1 MTAQTEQ
8 QKLFDLNRLLNN
20 RNRAAYN
27 YEAYSF
33 LKDYVSTELVERIK
47 DVKRNFNN
55 SLDWGSHDGRGAS
68 ELLKTDQIDSI
79 ICAEYSPVFANLARI
94 RNISTISAPFE
105 SVPFIPN
112 SFDLIVSTL
121 SLHWVNDLS
130 QQFNQFHEALKPD
143 GLFTAALFGLG
154 TLKELRESL
163 IEAEIELY
171 GGASQRVPPLPS
183 LHDMAMLLQQ
193 AGFALPVA
201 DVDRV
206 TVRYNNLFKLLGD
219 LKGMGEQ
226 SPMFKRS
233 GQGLSRKLL
242 RRADEIYR
250 ENCGDSDGKIPA
262 TFQIIWVSGWSPSPN
277 QPKALRRG
285 SAMHSLAE
293 AVQQHNQQT

>member
-8 QKLFDLNRLLNN
+8 QKLFDMNRLLNN

-27 YEAYSF
+27 YETYSF

-47 DVKRNFNN
+47 DVKRNFNLA
-55 SLDWGSHDGRGAS
+55 LDWGSHDGRGAS
-68 ELLKTDQIDSI
+68 ELLKTNQIDSI

-105 SVPFIPN
+105 SVPFLSS
-112 SFDLIVSTL
+112 SFELVVSTL

-130 QQFNQFHEALKPD
+130 QQFSQIHEVLKPD
-143 GLFTAALFGLG
+143 GLFIAALFGLG

-163 IEAEIELY
+163 IEAEIELC
-171 GGASQRVPPLPS
+171 GGATQIVPPLPS
-183 LHDMAMLLQQ
+183 MHDMATLLQQ

-206 TVRYNNLFKLLGD
+206 TVRYNNLFKLLRD

-233 GQGLSRKLL
+233 GQGLSSKLL
-242 RRADEIYR
+242 GRADEIYR
-250 ENCGDSDGKIPA
+250 ENCADSDGKIPA
-262 TFQIIWVSGWSPSPN
+262 TFQIIWVSGWSPSPD

-285 SAMHSLAE
+285 SAKYSLAD
-293 AVQQHNQQT
+293 AVQRHNQPT